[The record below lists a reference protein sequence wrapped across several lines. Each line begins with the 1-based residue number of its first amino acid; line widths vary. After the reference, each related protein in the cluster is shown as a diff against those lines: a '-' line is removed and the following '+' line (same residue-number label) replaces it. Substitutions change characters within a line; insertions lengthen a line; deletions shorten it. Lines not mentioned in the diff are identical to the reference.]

1 MPQNTST
8 NSITYAEIFET
19 APSDFNMC
27 LILRQLAISARPV
40 IDRLENGTFSCS
52 KATHADL
59 TNIVNEL
66 DKIVYAIRLHL
77 DAMATL
83 SDLRQIFPP
92 TPTKTKEQEEEKE
105 EELPI

>member
-1 MPQNTST
+1 MSKNTST

-40 IDRLENGTFSCS
+40 IDRLENGTYICS
-52 KATHADL
+52 KASIAEL
-59 TNIVNEL
+59 TNMVNEL
-66 DKIVYAIRLHL
+66 DKIVYAIRIHL

-92 TPTKTKEQEEEKE
+92 TPTKNKEQEEKE